1 MLQCVVSPTTQNS
14 LPNPRRLV
22 VRRGF
27 FIFAEEQDI
36 VIERAFGYIS
46 IMKRQIDEAV
56 YELYRLTP
64 AQ

>member
-27 FIFAEEQDI
+27 FMQCEKQ
-36 VIERAFGYIS
+36 
-46 IMKRQIDEAV
+46 
-56 YELYRLTP
+56 L
-64 AQ
+64 